1 MSRFVTSKAKLKSS
15 VRVFRRSMNM
25 NVSRIDFRLL
35 FVLFLSFSFGFSQTV
50 STSVSK
56 KEIKIGEH
64 IQLTLKTKVNDKDLV
79 VFPDLD
85 SIGKLEVVQSLPP
98 EKIKK
103 TNQIEWTKKYNLT
116 QFDAGKYK
124 IPSLEVVVNKK
135 KINSESIEISVV
147 DVAVDT
153 TKQKMYNIKE
163 DASINLEKS
172 EQKPELSDKEV
183 FIGFLVALVLATIFY
198 FILRVKHRNKKKS
211 ESYISPYNKAFLRFS
226 EVTNQSNSKEYYSNL
241 TEIIKSYFEKTLEFS
256 ALESTTEQFIF
267 KLKNAVTE
275 KQFEISE
282 TTISLIEKLFTKADL
297 VKFAK
302 ISVSEEEQNTD
313 KKVSENIINVFHK
326 TLPTS
331 AEEQRFAFAKL
342 AEEQKQHKYKNIRQT
357 AFIVTFLVSIV
368 SVVFFFGW
376 ENVTNYFNAK
386 INGKD
391 ADYYLKKEWMV
402 SEYGLPILQMETP
415 EILVRDSVTSKNPNI
430 KNISQFSWQNISDKL
445 SISIQT
451 VAYKDSIKPDLKV
464 IFNDEIGN
472 LMQLQAKK
480 IKTTA
485 RKFKNVKELSGDLLE
500 GTYEIN
506 EGSET
511 KPMRF
516 LTVFISDSYG
526 LQTIRITHEAKD
538 KFAKNFIE
546 RVTNSLEQINQEDDE
561 Q

>member
-1 MSRFVTSKAKLKSS
+1 MSGFVILKSKLKSS
-15 VRVFRRSMNM
+15 VRVFRRSMNR
-25 NVSRIDFRLL
+25 NVSRIDFMLT
-35 FVLFLSFSFGFSQTV
+35 FVLFLSFSSGFSQTV
-50 STSVSK
+50 GTMVSK
-56 KEIKIGEH
+56 NEIKIGEQ

-85 SIGKLEVVQSLPP
+85 SIGKLEVVQSFPP
-98 EKIKK
+98 VKTKK
-103 TNQIEWTKKYNLT
+103 ANQIEWIKKYNLT

-153 TKQKMYNIKE
+153 TKQKMHDIKADANINFKNE
-163 DASINLEKS
+163 EKN
-172 EQKPELSDKEV
+172 QELTDKDIILGLL
-183 FIGFLVALVLATIFY
+183 FALVLGAIFY
-198 FILRVKHRNKKKS
+198 FILRLKHRNKKKA
-211 ESYISPYNKAFLRFS
+211 EQYISPYNKAFLRFS
-226 EVTNQSNSKEYYSNL
+226 EVNNQSNSKEYYSGL

-256 ALESTTEQFIF
+256 ALESTTEQFIL
-267 KLKNAVTE
+267 KLKNAVAE

-282 TTISLIEKLFTKADL
+282 TTISQIEKLFTKADL

-302 ISVSEEEQNTD
+302 ISVSEEEQNAD
-313 KKVSENIINVFHK
+313 KKVSENIISVFHK

-342 AEEQKQHKYKNIRQT
+342 AEEQRQHKYKNIRQT

-376 ENVTNYFNAK
+376 ENVTNYCNAK

-402 SEYGLPILQMETP
+402 SEYGLPILQIETP
-415 EILVRDSVTSKNPNI
+415 EVLVRDSVTSKNPNV
-430 KNISQFSWQNISDKL
+430 KNISQFSWQKVSDKL

-464 IFNDEIGN
+464 IFNDELGN
-472 LMQLQAKK
+472 LMQLQAKN

-511 KPMRF
+511 KQMRF
-516 LTVFISDSYG
+516 LTIFISDSYG
-526 LQTIRITHEAKD
+526 LQTIRITHDAKD
-538 KFAKNFIE
+538 KFAKNFME
-546 RVTNSLEQINQEDDE
+546 RVTNSLEQINQEEDE
-561 Q
+561 